1 MKSVL
6 LLCLILQTFLYIH
19 VALKGTCKP
28 TETLLLPI
36 GPIICTYGKK
46 PHQNRCSNKDVTPF
60 ESKLHLFKY
69 RKIVQIQC
77 PKTFDICKIL
87 VRLIHWLSSWVV
99 IFWDMVRSFSVEVR
113 LNTSI
118 TALTLYRLYGF
129 NPCTLSDPD
138 LSTTLMCERKNI
150 STDMM
155 YLSVLRHREEK
166 HNDILAKHK
175 VVNRDR

>member
-150 STDMM
+150 STDM
-155 YLSVLRHREEK
+155 YLSVLRHRKEK

-175 VVNRDR
+175 VVNRVR